1 MKLTSIF
8 LELLDSDTNYAVT
21 VNKASLFVAEM
32 DIGDRSIIFSAE
44 EELPGEW
51 IVDFAEDKDGEWSV
65 AKTGSGNEFA
75 VGAMV
80 SKAFLQLIQLK
91 NPKAIMFSAK
101 LDEKNSRARIYTK
114 MAKRLLGAK
123 YEEEDVHQ
131 KSNDYKVFKYTLR

>member
-51 IVDFAEDKDGEWSV
+51 VVDFAEDKDGEWSV

-91 NPKAIMFSAK
+91 NPKAIPVIA
-101 LDEKNSRARIYTK
+101 
-114 MAKRLLGAK
+114 
-123 YEEEDVHQ
+123 
-131 KSNDYKVFKYTLR
+131 